1 MIEKLTSE
9 QEFALVEFREQW
21 LKIGRSTGASNLD
34 IAIPIINDFY
44 VRQGKTAPY
53 IWRVNS
59 PMMAQLII
67 HFLRANL
74 YDNLRDN
81 LSDNLSDNLYDNL
94 SENPYDNLRDNLRDN
109 LYANLYA
116 NLSETKIPYTPTWL
130 WGAHDSYW
138 IAFYLFVAQYV
149 KTDIYSHENYDLLQ
163 QWSKLS
169 ESIFWWYPFDGI
181 CIISDR
187 PESYGLDERGRLHS
201 EDGMAMRFS
210 DGYGFY
216 AWHGVRVSA
225 DIILHPE
232 TITVERIEN
241 EANSEMRRVLREI
254 YGEGRYLKDS
264 GCEQVHQDVFGTL
277 YTKVDNGEP
286 IWMVEVEN
294 PTPEPD
300 GTRRL
305 YMLRIDPR
313 AYGGDA
319 SRYAQA
325 AIASTWRVGENRE
338 LVFNDWHDYVP
349 MFAS

>member
-74 YDNLRDN
+74 Y
-81 LSDNLSDNLYDNL
+81 
-94 SENPYDNLRDNLRDN
+94 
-109 LYANLYA
+109 ANLYA
-116 NLSETKIPYTPTWL
+116 NLRETKIPYTPTWL

-201 EDGMAMRFS
+201 EDGMVMRFS